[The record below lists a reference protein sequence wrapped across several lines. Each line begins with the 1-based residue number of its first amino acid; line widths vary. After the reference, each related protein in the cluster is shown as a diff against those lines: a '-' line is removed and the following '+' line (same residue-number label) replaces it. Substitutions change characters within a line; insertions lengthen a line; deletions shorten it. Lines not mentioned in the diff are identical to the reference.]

1 MKGEMK
7 VMRVNGGYEKKGKMG
22 FNDQK
27 MVFYFVESD
36 ALPDTETSVGLRR
49 TTLSLTSS
57 RRPASAI
64 SPLRSGSAGQ
74 LTKNF

>member
-7 VMRVNGGYEKKGKMG
+7 VIKVNGGYEKKEKWDLMIKKW
-22 FNDQK
+22 F
-27 MVFYFVESD
+27 FYFVESD

-57 RRPASAI
+57 AKLSVLCGNGTSIPSA
-64 SPLRSGSAGQ
+64 RSS
-74 LTKNF
+74 